1 MSDIKSYVLSLSPSE
16 RIRLI
21 SFIAASLEGAVE
33 KEGLEVPEHII
44 EESREVFKQWDS
56 GKLTGISWKELRQE
70 LKQNYLDA

>member
-44 EESREVFKQWDS
+44 
-56 GKLTGISWKELRQE
+56 
-70 LKQNYLDA
+70 